1 MSTSIKH
8 KEFVS
13 RVKQG
18 LKKAID
24 TLIDE
29 SIQQNDEL
37 VVIDPKGNIKYVKA
51 KELKRSSTR

>member
-13 RVKQG
+13 LVKQG

-24 TLIDE
+24 RLIDE

-37 VVIDPKGNIKYVKA
+37 VVIDPKGNIKCIKA
-51 KELKRSSTR
+51 RELKK